1 MRIVITLLASFL
13 YITKCFSNDLPENGI
28 VHDQVNKT
36 ITIVTQ
42 DGLSAIVID
51 YSKGCYISQLLVK
64 GKNKLSPSGV
74 YTGFTTNGSAY
85 TSKETFKPPAVT
97 INRNTVSITKINY
110 GESRYNVSEKWTFKL
125 NGNDIEW
132 QLERNYPDAYTL
144 EDMAFPKWNFDDLS
158 VWKGGIIDNGGMVW
172 CKYLRTVNDTYGV
185 HTGGTTFWNDK
196 TGEALSVQAKALNGD
211 HIATKYSHSADG
223 EFTSTQIVSTQ
234 PVKQRH
240 HLSRF
245 VHARPDVFAPVRVE
259 KGTAAAHFT
268 IRYVDYFET
277 YDRGNLQNINAAAVR
292 ELLNTTARYGVV
304 DNNIVGGNGWI
315 TNWKCLHEPFF
326 AQVALA
332 VADSNYTNN
341 LASTLNQERDL
352 AMLPDGRVLSRW
364 HNAPGDE
371 IAGTFNAETGY
382 YEAMWGY
389 TIDSQTGYVINVS
402 ELFNL
407 TGDVAW
413 LNSHQNSCRKALDWL
428 IRRDSNHNGIFE
440 MMNNNIGEAKC
451 SDWID
456 IVWASFENAF
466 VNAQMYDALVKW
478 ASCERIL
485 GNAAAAVK
493 YETIAHRLK
502 EAFNKPVEAGG
513 FWSDAKKQFV
523 YWRDNDGS
531 VHGDNLVTPVQFMAI
546 ASGLCDDKER
556 IQSIIQQIEERTAAE
571 NLFHWPLCFDSF
583 KREEVSGGNWPFPKY
598 ENGDIFPTWG
608 YIGVKSYVHYDKQLA
623 LKYINHLLD
632 QYEKDGLS
640 SQRYS
645 RTTQQG
651 LGTDIL
657 SGICTGITALYSD
670 IYGIQPRW
678 NRLVIAPNLTPSLYG
693 TNFTYPLR
701 NVDYNIRLNE
711 NSYEVVSPF
720 YAVSSD
726 TTFGVSGEKGMVRF
740 YPGDQDS
747 VCLSVASGKGISL
760 SVQRFD
766 EQEVRFAIKESGRYK
781 FLLNGLAPGAM
792 YNLSVNGSRRT
803 LKAAK
808 DGSVEVWQ
816 NTSANSVMAVTRLP

>member
-1 MRIVITLLASFL
+1 MRIVITLLTSFL
-13 YITKCFSNDLPENGI
+13 YITKCFSNDLPQNGI
-28 VHDQVNKT
+28 VHDQLNKT

-42 DGLSAIVID
+42 QGLSALVID
-51 YSKGCYISQLLVK
+51 YSIGCYISQLLVK

-85 TSKETFKPPAVT
+85 TSKKTVTTPAVK
-97 INRNTVSITKINY
+97 INRNIVSITKINY
-110 GESRYNVSEKWTFKL
+110 GDVSETWIFTL
-125 NGNDIEW
+125 NKNDIEW

-144 EDMAFPKWNFDDLS
+144 EDMAFPRWNFDNLS

-172 CKYLRTVNDTYGV
+172 CKYLHTINDTYGV

-196 TGEALSVQAKALNGD
+196 TGEALSVQAKALNG
-211 HIATKYSHSADG
+211 HQIATKYSHSAEG
-223 EFTSTQIVSTQ
+223 EFTSTQIVSAQ

-268 IRYVDYFET
+268 ISYVDYFKA

-341 LASTLNQERDL
+341 LASTLNQERDQ

-413 LNSHQNSCRKALDWL
+413 LNGHQNSCRKALDWL

-440 MMNNNIGEAKC
+440 MMNNNISEAKC

-485 GNAAAAVK
+485 GNAAAAIK
-493 YETIAHRLK
+493 YETIAQRLK

-583 KREEVSGGNWPFPKY
+583 KREEVSGGNWPFPRY

-608 YIGVKSYVHYDKQLA
+608 YIGVKSYIHYDKQLA

-645 RTTQQG
+645 RTTQEG

-678 NRLVIAPNLTPSLYG
+678 NRLVIAPNLAPSLYG
-693 TNFTYPLR
+693 TSFTYPLR
-701 NVDYNIRLNE
+701 NVDYNVWLDE
-711 NSYEVVSPF
+711 NSYQVVSPF
-720 YAVSSD
+720 YAVSFD
-726 TTFGVSGEKGMVRF
+726 TTFGVSGGKGMVRF

-747 VCLSVASGKGISL
+747 VCLSVASGKAISL

-766 EQEVRFAIKESGRYK
+766 EQEVRFAIKESGRHRIS
-781 FLLNGLAPGAM
+781 LNGFTPGAM
-792 YNLSVNGSRRT
+792 YYLSVNGSRRK
-803 LKAAK
+803 LRVSKE
-808 DGSVEVWQ
+808 GSIDVWQ
-816 NTSANSVMAVTRLP
+816 HTGADGVITVTRLQN